1 MVHTRNQ
8 PVRNRIGL
16 DPLCR
21 NRYHFRAM
29 IRPTHQFRAIFNGT
43 TIPVLEQVVNFNEA
57 RQALLAG
64 NIANCDTPLYQAR
77 DLDVGKFKHKLTQA
91 CERRHRPPGPFG
103 PEWPLKYGTASAV
116 GDEWPVDN
124 PILYQDL
131 NNVGMEMQVTEM
143 AKNNMEFNTA
153 VSIMRHQMMLL
164 QTAISERV

>member
-1 MVHTRNQ
+1 
-8 PVRNRIGL
+8 
-16 DPLCR
+16 
-21 NRYHFRAM
+21 M

-43 TIPVLEQVVNFNEA
+43 TVPVLEQVVNFNEA

-64 NIANCDTPLYQAR
+64 NIANYDTPLYQAR
-77 DLDVGKFKHKLTQA
+77 DLDVGHFKHKLALA

-124 PILYQDL
+124 PILYHDL
-131 NNVGMEMQVTEM
+131 NNVGMEFQVTEM

-153 VSIMRHQMMLL
+153 VSIMRHQMLLL

>member
-1 MVHTRNQ
+1 
-8 PVRNRIGL
+8 
-16 DPLCR
+16 
-21 NRYHFRAM
+21 M

-64 NIANCDTPLYQAR
+64 NIANFDTPLYQAR
-77 DLDVGKFKHKLTQA
+77 DMDVGNFKHKLALA

-103 PEWPLKYGTASAV
+103 PDWPLKYGSASAV

-124 PILYQDL
+124 PILYHDL
-131 NNVGMEMQVTEM
+131 NNVGMEFQVTEM

-153 VSIMRHQMMLL
+153 VSIMRHQMLLL